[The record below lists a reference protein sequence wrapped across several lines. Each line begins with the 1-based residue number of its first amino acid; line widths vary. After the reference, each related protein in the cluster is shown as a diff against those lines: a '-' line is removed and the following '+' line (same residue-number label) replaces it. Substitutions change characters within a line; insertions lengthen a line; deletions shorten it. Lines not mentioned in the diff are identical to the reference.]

1 MNKKFNRTVASL
13 LLFFLIQLAHCQAI
27 NSNFTCIKID
37 TLLKDTISIR
47 AISVSKNRVYYAADK
62 NRLGY
67 INLNG
72 LEKVEQ
78 IIKKDSL
85 KIEFRSCAKTTN
97 AFFVLSIANP
107 ALLYKF
113 SNSLQ
118 LKALVYQEQNDKV
131 FYDSM
136 QFYNNLNGI
145 AVGDPIMGYLSIIT
159 TKDGGIT
166 WSKNNIKNAPKV
178 VEGEAAFAA
187 SNTNII
193 IKNGKTWV
201 ITGGKKSRI
210 FYSSNKGKS
219 WQVFE
224 TPIVQGEAM
233 TGAFTA
239 DFYNNEI
246 GIIAGGNYNKPNQ
259 NFQNKAITFNGGK
272 TWKLVGEN
280 KGFGYSSCIQF
291 IPKCGGKQ
299 LVSVGTNGIFYSC
312 DFGNSWKQFS
322 SESSFYTLRFLN
334 KNTAIAAGK
343 NKVVK
348 ITFL

>member
-224 TPIVQGEAM
+224 TPIVQSEAM

-259 NFQNKAITFNGGK
+259 NFQ
-272 TWKLVGEN
+272 KLAM
-280 KGFGYSSCIQF
+280 
-291 IPKCGGKQ
+291 
-299 LVSVGTNGIFYSC
+299 IFPY
-312 DFGNSWKQFS
+312 
-322 SESSFYTLRFLN
+322 Y
-334 KNTAIAAGK
+334 
-343 NKVVK
+343 
-348 ITFL
+348 